1 MSLLTVLSA
10 PQPGVL
16 AAVRLGLFMRSR
28 TRAFRLGILF
38 ASSSIVVARAHAADV
53 PKAAG
58 GAQPPAASAPVD
70 TAKLDALLRD
80 DRALANWM
88 SSRSFEVSAAKD
100 ELTAARAEYRDS
112 QVLPNPNLDLGV
124 SNFAIGHSNPRD
136 LPLSKMLIYGVGVSE
151 LVELGK
157 RGPRGD
163 AAAMRAYAAERG
175 VASTLAERVGDAR
188 LALGRL
194 LYAKARANELDQSLT
209 QARAAADVAKGRLD
223 HQALS
228 GVDYDRLLI
237 DLGGVE
243 SDTMRAHAEAD
254 AAQTLCDTVLR
265 ARCVVDNVDV
275 TVLSRSDSVP
285 QPPALEERSD
295 IAQLW
300 YQAQAAE
307 KDATLAGRRAIPDL
321 TLRLG
326 YTRDTFTVSGDQAH
340 TLGLTV
346 SAPIPVF
353 DQGQHAKSA
362 ALARA
367 SSFANQRQSAL
378 AIAKSTVTS
387 LQTRQQAIAAA
398 LAKLEREA
406 LPRVDAVLRAEEHG
420 LTEGQLDITDLVLAR
435 RDAIG
440 LRLQSLDLR
449 FELFS
454 TNNDLRQA
462 LGLDAA
468 LLQR

>member
-1 MSLLTVLSA
+1 
-10 PQPGVL
+10 
-16 AAVRLGLFMRSR
+16 
-28 TRAFRLGILF
+28 
-38 ASSSIVVARAHAADV
+38 
-53 PKAAG
+53 
-58 GAQPPAASAPVD
+58 
-70 TAKLDALLRD
+70 
-80 DRALANWM
+80 
-88 SSRSFEVSAAKD
+88 
-100 ELTAARAEYRDS
+100 
-112 QVLPNPNLDLGV
+112 
-124 SNFAIGHSNPRD
+124 
-136 LPLSKMLIYGVGVSE
+136 
-151 LVELGK
+151 
-157 RGPRGD
+157 
-163 AAAMRAYAAERG
+163 MRAYAAERS
-175 VASTLAERVGDAR
+175 VASTVGERVADAR

-243 SDTMRAHAEAD
+243 TETVRAHAEAD
-254 AAQTLCDTVLR
+254 AAQTACDTVLR
-265 ARCVVDNVDV
+265 ARCVIDDVDV
-275 TVLSRSDSVP
+275 SVLNRADIAP
-285 QPPALEERSD
+285 QAPELEQRPD
-295 IAQLW
+295 IAQLS
-300 YQAQAAE
+300 YQAQASQR
-307 KDATLAGRRAIPDL
+307 DATLAGRRAIPDL
-321 TLRLG
+321 TFRLG
-326 YTRDTFTVSGDQAH
+326 YTRSTFTVSGDQPS

-367 SSFANQRQSAL
+367 SSFTNQRAGAL
-378 AIAKSTVTS
+378 AEAKSTVSS
-387 LQTRQQAIAAA
+387 LQTRQQAIATA
-398 LAKLEREA
+398 LAKLERES

-420 LTEGQLDITDLVLAR
+420 LTEGQLYITDLVLAR

-454 TNNDLRQA
+454 TNNELRQA

-468 LLQR
+468 LIQR

>member
-1 MSLLTVLSA
+1 MV
-10 PQPGVL
+10 
-16 AAVRLGLFMRSR
+16 AV
-28 TRAFRLGILF
+28 
-38 ASSSIVVARAHAADV
+38 VQAADV
-53 PKAAG
+53 PKAGDVARTSD
-58 GAQPPAASAPVD
+58 ASAPPD
-70 TAKLDALLRD
+70 AKVNALLRD
-80 DRALANWM
+80 DRALATWM
-88 SSRSFEVSAAKD
+88 SDRSFEVSAAKD
-100 ELTAARAEYRDS
+100 ELTAARADYRDS
-112 QVLPNPNLDLGV
+112 QVLPNPNVDLGV
-124 SNFAIGHSNPRD
+124 SNLALGHSNPRD

-175 VASTLAERVGDAR
+175 VATTLGERVADAR

-243 SDTMRAHAEAD
+243 SDTLRAHAEAD
-254 AAQTLCDTVLR
+254 AAQTVCDTALR
-265 ARCVVDNVDV
+265 SRCVIDDVDV
-275 TVLSRSDSVP
+275 SVLSRADIAP
-285 QPPALEERSD
+285 QVPALEQRPD
-295 IAQLW
+295 IAQLS

-307 KDATLAGRRAIPDL
+307 KDATLAGRRAVPDL
-321 TLRLG
+321 TFRLG

-353 DQGQHAKSA
+353 DQGEHAKSA

-367 SSFANQRQSAL
+367 SSLTNQRESAL
-378 AIAKSTVTS
+378 AQAKSSVTS
-387 LQTRQQAIAAA
+387 LQTRQQALAAA
-398 LAKLEREA
+398 LAKIESDA

-420 LTEGQLDITDLVLAR
+420 LIEGQLDITDLVLAR

-454 TNNDLRQA
+454 TNNELRQA

>member
-1 MSLLTVLSA
+1 MV
-10 PQPGVL
+10 
-16 AAVRLGLFMRSR
+16 AVVR
-28 TRAFRLGILF
+28 
-38 ASSSIVVARAHAADV
+38 AADV
-53 PKAAG
+53 PKAAD
-58 GAQPPAASAPVD
+58 AARTSDASAPAD
-70 TAKLDALLRD
+70 AKVNALLRD
-80 DRALANWM
+80 DRALATWM
-88 SSRSFEVSAAKD
+88 SDRSFEVSAAKD
-100 ELTAARAEYRDS
+100 ELTAARADYRDS
-112 QVLPNPNLDLGV
+112 QVLPNPNVDLGV
-124 SNFAIGHSNPRD
+124 SNLALGHSNPQD

-175 VASTLAERVGDAR
+175 VAGTLGERVADAR

-209 QARAAADVAKGRLD
+209 QARAAAAVAKGRLD

-243 SDTMRAHAEAD
+243 SDALRARAEAD
-254 AAQTLCDTVLR
+254 AAQTVCDTALR
-265 ARCVVDNVDV
+265 SHCVIDDVDV
-275 TVLSRSDSVP
+275 SVLSRTDIAP
-285 QPPALEERSD
+285 QVPALEQRPD
-295 IAQLW
+295 IAQLS

-307 KDATLAGRRAIPDL
+307 KDAMLAGRRAVPDL
-321 TLRLG
+321 TFRLG

-353 DQGQHAKSA
+353 DQGEHAKSA

-367 SSFANQRQSAL
+367 SSLTNQRQSAL
-378 AIAKSTVTS
+378 AQAKSSVTS
-387 LQTRQQAIAAA
+387 LQTRRQALAAA
-398 LAKLEREA
+398 LAKIESDA

-454 TNNDLRQA
+454 TNNELRQA

>member
-1 MSLLTVLSA
+1 VFE
-10 PQPGVL
+10 
-16 AAVRLGLFMRSR
+16 LGL
-28 TRAFRLGILF
+28 LL
-38 ASSSIVVARAHAADV
+38 ASSSSMVAGVHAADV
-53 PKAAG
+53 PKAADS
-58 GAQPPAASAPVD
+58 ANPHAASEPAD
-70 TAKLDALLRD
+70 TARVNGLLRD
-80 DRALANWM
+80 DRALATWIA
-88 SSRSFEVSAAKD
+88 SHSFEVSAARD
-100 ELTAARAEYRDS
+100 ELSAARAEYRDS
-112 QVLPNPNLDLGV
+112 QLLPNPNVDLGV
-124 SNFAIGHSNPRD
+124 SNLAIGQTNPRD
-136 LPLSKMLIYGVGVSE
+136 LPLSRTLIYGVGVSE

-163 AAAMRAYAAERG
+163 AAAKRAYAAERG
-175 VASTLAERVGDAR
+175 VASTLGERVADAR

-194 LYAKARANELDQSLT
+194 LYAKARANDLDQSLT
-209 QARAAADVAKGRLD
+209 QARSAADVAKGRLD

-243 SDTMRAHAEAD
+243 SDTIRARAEAD
-254 AAQTLCDTVLR
+254 AAQVACDTLLR
-265 ARCVVDNVDV
+265 AHCVIDDVDV
-275 TVLSRSDSVP
+275 TVLSRADFAP
-285 QPPALEERSD
+285 RAPILEERAD
-295 IAQLW
+295 IAQLS
-300 YQAQAAE
+300 YQAEAAQR
-307 KDATLAGRRAIPDL
+307 DATLAGRRAIPDL
-321 TLRLG
+321 TFRLG

-340 TLGLTV
+340 TLGLTI

-367 SSFANQRQSAL
+367 SSLTNQRASAL
-378 AIAKSTVTS
+378 AGAKSTVES
-387 LQTRQQAIAAA
+387 LQMREQAIATA

-440 LRLQSLDLR
+440 LRLRSLDLR
-449 FELFS
+449 FELFT
-454 TNNDLRQA
+454 TNNELRQA
-462 LGLDAA
+462 LGLDSA